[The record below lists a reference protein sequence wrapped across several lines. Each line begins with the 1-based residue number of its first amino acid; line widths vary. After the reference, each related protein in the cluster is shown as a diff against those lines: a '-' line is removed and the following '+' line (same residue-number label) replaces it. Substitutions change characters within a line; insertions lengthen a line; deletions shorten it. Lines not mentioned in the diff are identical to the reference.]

1 MEEAS
6 SGVVKEVAELAL
18 EAEGMAAVEGEGV
31 EGDAP
36 LGRVPG
42 MGASLSAGCLD
53 GKTMLGGRLGLP
65 SSAWA
70 CKSSLK
76 PISPRFDGKGPA
88 SGRDSAG
95 AVEVKEEDESVD
107 AMIKIESSKTM

>member
-1 MEEAS
+1 ME
-6 SGVVKEVAELAL
+6 VVRLAL

-36 LGRVPG
+36 LGAVTLTG
-42 MGASLSAGCLD
+42 MGTSLSAGCL
-53 GKTMLGGRLGLP
+53 GGRTMLGGRLSLP

-95 AVEVKEEDESVD
+95 AVEVKEEDESVN
-107 AMIKIESSKTM
+107 AMIKIESSRTM